1 MAIIRIND
9 VQLAGQDFFTD
20 SDSFL
25 SELSHDDQ
33 MFINGGATPTII
45 ATVKAVAAGAA
56 AGAAI
61 SAAAVGVYQGIRALF
76 D

>member
-1 MAIIRIND
+1 MAVIRIND

-33 MFINGGATPTII
+33 MFINGGATPTVI
-45 ATVKAVAAGAA
+45 ATIAAVAKGVA

-61 SAAAVGVYQGIRALF
+61 SAAAVGIYQGVRALF
-76 D
+76 N